1 MSKENQTMS
10 DELKTRVQAS
20 PWYYGAAD
28 MPAPEPVVASRQIFE
43 NEEGQKLL
51 LQVSGP
57 HAQVQAYLESMSFA
71 FRAAPLEDP
80 AALEEEISYLSAEQR
95 PAAAGEPDPTAVNVY
110 FEFLELAPPC
120 RWEIYF
126 DPSNVRIAGT
136 AVPHNYKTNNAN
148 QVTATI
154 GADSGSLEMRI
165 GAQSVTVDGVNP
177 TLSIT
182 AGLGQ
187 AAPFWIRVDGLD
199 ENNQYDLSVE
209 GAWIT

>member
-1 MSKENQTMS
+1 MS
-10 DELKTRVQAS
+10 DELKTKVQAS
-20 PWYYGAAD
+20 PWYYGAEA
-28 MPAPEPVVASRQIFE
+28 MPVPEPIVASRQVFE

-57 HAQVQAYLESMSFA
+57 EAQVRAYLESMSFA
-71 FRAAPLEDP
+71 FRVAPLDDP
-80 AALEEEISYLSAEQR
+80 AALEEEISYLSAER
-95 PAAAGEPDPTAVNVY
+95 PPAAAGEPDPTAVNVY

-136 AVPHNYKTNNAN
+136 TAPQNYKTTHAN
-148 QVTATI
+148 QITATI
-154 GADSGSLEMRI
+154 NADWGSLEMRI
-165 GAQSVTVDGVNP
+165 GTQSVTVDGANP
-177 TLSIT
+177 TLPIT
-182 AGLGQ
+182 AVSNRST
-187 AAPFWIRVDGLD
+187 PFWIRVDGLD